1 MIFGSDRD
9 GGAAFT
15 AYIKTSMDLARD
27 EAPLAH
33 ILQEPHDWSRD
44 RKWIS
49 YGFPQLPIESIA
61 GEGKPFQF
69 IATQFMTTGGRF
81 SPDRKWIAYASNETG
96 RFEIY
101 VRPLT
106 EGPAGAERKIQMSNQ
121 GGELVHATEP
131 IGLTMRGTP

>member
-49 YGFPQLPIESIA
+49 YGFPLLPVESIA

-69 IATQFMTTGGRF
+69 IATQFMTTGWPVLSR
-81 SPDRKWIAYASNETG
+81 SEMDRLCSNETG

-106 EGPAGAERKIQMSNQ
+106 EGPAERKIQMSNQ
-121 GGELVHATEP
+121 GG
-131 IGLTMRGTP
+131 

>member
-49 YGFPQLPIESIA
+49 YGFPQLPVESIA

-81 SPDRKWIAYASNETG
+81 SPDRKWIAYAPTRLDGSKFT
-96 RFEIY
+96 F
-101 VRPLT
+101 
-106 EGPAGAERKIQMSNQ
+106 A
-121 GGELVHATEP
+121 H
-131 IGLTMRGTP
+131 